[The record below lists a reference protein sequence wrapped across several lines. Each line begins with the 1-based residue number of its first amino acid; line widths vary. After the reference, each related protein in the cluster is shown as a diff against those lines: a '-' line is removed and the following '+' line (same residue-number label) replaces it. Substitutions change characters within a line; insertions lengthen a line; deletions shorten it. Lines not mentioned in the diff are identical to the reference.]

1 MGLEVYGV
9 GDKDEKVEGG
19 GVLMEETV
27 WGHLAVV
34 LRANSK
40 ESVEYILETLWR
52 TRKSGLSTSDRC
64 IFQEMLHLGNQSDL
78 DPVCTLFFSIH
89 LSMILD
95 ITFILLYIIIS
106 ILSQLLVCL
115 RMLIRR
121 CVYENTSKED
131 IPKLFPTEVLPE
143 LQKLLSLLLHKF
155 QPEWQQDVLKDQN
168 IVPRL
173 KAMTWNM
180 ANLDKESAPDT
191 AAVIN
196 LKLHNDS
203 QFHSGEQDVKFQ
215 LATDSLDDML
225 KAMYCIRDQFSPT
238 VDIIL
243 KFVLLFKLKFNAY
256 VGYGFHVFIICCQDE
271 ALNGH

>member
-1 MGLEVYGV
+1 
-9 GDKDEKVEGG
+9 
-19 GVLMEETV
+19 MEQTV
-27 WGHLAVV
+27 WCHLPVL

-40 ESVEYILETLWR
+40 ESIECILQTLWR
-52 TRKSGLSTSDRC
+52 TRKTGLTTSDRC
-64 IFQEMLHLGNQSDL
+64 IIHEMLHLQNESDL
-78 DPVCTLFFSIH
+78 DP
-89 LSMILD
+89 
-95 ITFILLYIIIS
+95 
-106 ILSQLLVCL
+106 LLVCL

-143 LQKLLSLLLHKF
+143 LQKLLTLLLHKF

-180 ANLDKESAPDT
+180 ANVDKESADP

-196 LKLHNDS
+196 LKLQNDA

-215 LATDSLDDML
+215 LATDSLDNML
-225 KAMYCIRDQFSPT
+225 KAMHCIRDQFST
-238 VDIIL
+238 M
-243 KFVLLFKLKFNAY
+243 
-256 VGYGFHVFIICCQDE
+256 DE